1 MRLRGDGEFTGADNF
16 GGAVEDGAEVH
27 ECSGRACGALADG
40 VADAVAVEAKDG
52 MVQGDHRAFYS
63 CGHICG
69 PADENVVGGWELR
82 CVARRWQK
90 AGNVFMSGWRVVIR
104 DDGAF
109 QVRGPRALGES
120 IWAAHVPFSYPA
132 KRERRPQP
140 GAGGRVS
147 TGHRIQRPMRTMDC
161 IEPGSNRP
169 HRCGGIGRTYI

>member
-1 MRLRGDGEFTGADNF
+1 MRLGGDGEFTGADNF

-90 AGNVFMSGWRVVIR
+90 AGNQRRDVHIIACVFMSGWRVVIR

-109 QVRGPRALGES
+109 QVRGAARPGRKHLGCACAVFVPRKKGEKTAT
-120 IWAAHVPFSYPA
+120 WCG
-132 KRERRPQP
+132 RPGQY
-140 GAGGRVS
+140 GAQDPKADADDGL
-147 TGHRIQRPMRTMDC
+147 HRAWF
-161 IEPGSNRP
+161 
-169 HRCGGIGRTYI
+169 